1 VQWYSKAK
9 MGFKRIVKMMKEM
22 ALDVDFD
29 PSFITTNHIE

>member
-9 MGFKRIVKMMKEM
+9 MGFKTIAKMMKEM

-29 PSFITTNHIE
+29 PSSITTNHIE